1 MPDLFLIILGG
12 VLLAALGGGLGFWLG
27 QKRGRQDAAK
37 AGHVQQEYDAYRRQ
51 VADHFGATAGHF
63 QALGLQVKELY
74 DHMATGADT
83 LCDGDAAKPRIDFR
97 AAVSLQPPGDEQAD
111 TIEETSDIVVDEA
124 AEPVTEE
131 VSADDQ
137 ATETQP
143 ADFELA
149 AAEEEDTTKRRYH

>member
-37 AGHVQQEYDAYRRQ
+37 AGHVQEEYDAYRRQ

-74 DHMATGADT
+74 DHMATGAET
-83 LCDGDAAKPRIDFR
+83 LCDSDGESPRIDFR
-97 AAVSLQPPGDEQAD
+97 AAVSLQPPDEMQPE
-111 TIEETSDIVVDEA
+111 TIEETGDIVVEET
-124 AEPVTEE
+124 AEPVNEE
-131 VSADDQ
+131 APADDRP
-137 ATETQP
+137 AETQP

-149 AAEEEDTTKRRYH
+149 AAEEEGTTKRRYH

>member
-12 VLLAALGGGLGFWLG
+12 VLLTVLGGGLGFWLG

-37 AGHVQQEYDAYRRQ
+37 AGHVQEEYDAYRRQ

-74 DHMATGADT
+74 DHMATGAES
-83 LCDGDAAKPRIDFR
+83 LCDGDAEGPRIDFR
-97 AAVSLQPPGDEQAD
+97 AAVSLQPPGGKQAEA
-111 TIEETSDIVVDEA
+111 IEETSDIVVDEA
-124 AEPVTEE
+124 AEPVNEE

-137 ATETQP
+137 VTETQP